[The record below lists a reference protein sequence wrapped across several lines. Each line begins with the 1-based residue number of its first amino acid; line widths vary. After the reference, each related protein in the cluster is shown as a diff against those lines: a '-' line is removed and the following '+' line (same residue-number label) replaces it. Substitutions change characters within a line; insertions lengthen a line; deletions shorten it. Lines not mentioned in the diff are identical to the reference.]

1 MRTLVIGVKTP
12 RELRSEANE
21 REDVTV
27 TRHEYEDEDEL
38 VIAVDFGPGV
48 TAAHDVVG
56 DTVIV
61 VAGDSQVE
69 FEMPSEASEV
79 RTNNGVLTIRG

>member
-1 MRTLVIGVKTP
+1 MKTP

-38 VIAVDFGPGV
+38 VIAVDFGPGA
-48 TAAHDVVG
+48 TATHDVVG

-69 FEMPSEASEV
+69 FEIPSEASEV